1 MYTSFYL
8 WMNALVEH
16 RQKEKDRRKICLALA
31 QYMRCHLPSIVIII
45 IKVRLSH
52 YRLISIKQSLYMEK
66 GYIEAGSSFL
76 IHVAVLSIVN
86 SSSQI
91 SHNKSVLNIYL
102 TNWRTKIKCLSLH
115 ITDTN
120 FVELVLWTD
129 VQKHGILFHQLF
141 QIRFFGS
148 NVTEN
153 IAALSRVMDS

>member
-1 MYTSFYL
+1 
-8 WMNALVEH
+8 
-16 RQKEKDRRKICLALA
+16 
-31 QYMRCHLPSIVIII
+31 
-45 IKVRLSH
+45 
-52 YRLISIKQSLYMEK
+52 MEK

-76 IHVAVLSIVN
+76 NHVAVLSIVN

-91 SHNKSVLNIYL
+91 AHNKSVLNIYL
-102 TNWRTKIKCLSLH
+102 TNWRTKIKCLPLH

-129 VQKHGILFHQLF
+129 VHKHGILFHQLF